1 MKMNRRK
8 TLENRNQELTVID
21 NRQVATRTNPM
32 DALALMSESEFE
44 QRLESLKVA
53 QKRMARIQ
61 RELMQE
67 DVDYG
72 VIPGTGDKPTLLKPG
87 AEKLCKFHHLVP
99 TFEEQILLGDGVSRP
114 HIRVLTTCS
123 LHYESEVGPIVGQ
136 GMGAA
141 NSWEKKHRWR
151 ETQRKCPSCG
161 AAAIYRSKYPD
172 KNTGELGWYCFGKKG
187 GCGATFG
194 EKDAAIID
202 QQQGQTE
209 NPDPFDLENTLRK
222 ISAKRSQTDATLRTT
237 ATSGL
242 FTQDVED
249 MAGEDGVKETA
260 RPAAQ
265 RPVPQAA
272 RQQHATPAEP
282 TAKTNQRN
290 PWPTIPEKFQDAG
303 EFVAFFKVN
312 FGLLPTKVWQEAA
325 NLTNGA
331 ISRASDITDPQD
343 YVRLAHDIRGV
354 YGTNPNAAPPAE
366 PVEGAFEEAS

>member
-1 MKMNRRK
+1 MSS
-8 TLENRNQELTVID
+8 ENQEIAVIE
-21 NRQVATRTNPM
+21 RGQLATRTSPM

-44 QRLESLKVA
+44 QRLEGLKTA
-53 QKRMARIQ
+53 QRRMARIQ

-99 TFEEQILLGDGVSRP
+99 TFEEQIILGDGLTRP

-123 LHYESEVGPIVGQ
+123 LHHESEVGPIVGQ
-136 GMGAA
+136 GVGAA

-151 ETQRKCPSCG
+151 DAQRKCPTCG

-172 KNTGELGWYCFGKKG
+172 KQTGELGWYCFAKKG

-194 EKDAAIID
+194 EKDPEIIN
-202 QQQGQTE
+202 QQQGQQE
-209 NPDPFDLENTLRK
+209 NPDPFDIENTLRK
-222 ISAKRSQTDATLRTT
+222 IAAKRAQTDAALRAT

-249 MAGEDGVKETA
+249 MDLGERANETA

-265 RPVPQAA
+265 RPAPQSTRPQAA
-272 RQQHATPAEP
+272 PSAHSASQTAPPVEAPKTGPIEIPAF
-282 TAKTNQRN
+282 KN
-290 PWPTIPEKFQDAG
+290 AG
-303 EFVAFFKVN
+303 EFLQWCKDSFR
-312 FGLLPTKVWQEAA
+312 LLPAGVWMATKTFSNVGKAADISSPEQIQE
-325 NLTNGA
+325 
-331 ISRASDITDPQD
+331 
-343 YVRLAHDIRGV
+343 LAKGLVGI
-354 YGTNPNAAPPAE
+354 YTTPPEPPAE
-366 PVEGAFEEAS
+366 PVEGAFEETE